1 MTFAYPAVLLLLA
14 VPALLLW
21 AIPFRG
27 AGIVAPFDHRL
38 GSQAPNGSGPRA
50 RHRALRWLLGAA
62 ECVPALLLATAIVLL
77 AQPQTLQQPKAARTL
92 TNIQIVMDVS
102 GSMGVGDR
110 YGMARDAIR
119 DFVDSREGDAFGFTL
134 FGSHQIRWV
143 PLTKDLDAIRNAL
156 PFADPRRQ
164 PMHMGGTR
172 IGAALRYCRDGMV
185 LESEP
190 GDRVIVLVSD
200 GASSDLGEGQV
211 DDVATELK
219 DANITLFHVH
229 VAEDAIPQEVVDI
242 AEATGGRAFEAT
254 DRVSLARVFR
264 HIDAMKP
271 ARYIPQGTV
280 PMDFFIPFAIA
291 GLACLGLHVLSLFG
305 LRYTPW

>member
-1 MTFAYPAVLLLLA
+1 MTFTYPAVLLLLA
-14 VPALLLW
+14 IPALLLW
-21 AIPFRG
+21 ALPFRG

-38 GSQAPNGSGPRA
+38 PTSPRERRRA
-50 RHRALRWLLGAA
+50 RWLGWLLGAA
-62 ECVPALLLATAIVLL
+62 ECVPALLLAAAILIL

-92 TNIQIVMDVS
+92 TNIQLVMDVS

-119 DFVDSREGDAFGFTL
+119 DFVDAREGDAFGFTI

-143 PLTKDLDAIRNAL
+143 PLTKDIDAIKNAL

-172 IGAALRYCRDGMV
+172 IGAALRYCRDSMI

-200 GASSDLGEGQV
+200 GASSDLGDGQV
-211 DDVATELK
+211 EDVSNELK
-219 DANITLFHVH
+219 DANITLFHIH

-280 PMDFFIPFAIA
+280 PMDYFFPFALA
-291 GLACLGLHVLSLFG
+291 GLACLGLHVLALFG
-305 LRYTPW
+305 VRYTPW